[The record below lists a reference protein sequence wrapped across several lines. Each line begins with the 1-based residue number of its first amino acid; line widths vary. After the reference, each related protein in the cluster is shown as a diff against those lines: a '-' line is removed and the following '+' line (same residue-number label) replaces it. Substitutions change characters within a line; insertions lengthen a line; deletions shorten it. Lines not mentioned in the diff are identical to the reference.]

1 MPDHATTEAV
11 AWSTLPDAELVA
23 LARRGQ
29 RGAFRELMQRCNQR
43 LFRVARAVVRD
54 DAEAEDVVQEAYTHA
69 FAGLSTFRGES
80 SLSTWL
86 TRIVLNEAT
95 GRLRKRRPS
104 VDIAPFPATPQ
115 EDSRVVSFPHRFG
128 SEDPAAAA
136 ARAQL
141 RRPPEHANPQLPAA
155 FHPVFVEP

>member
-86 TRIVLNEAT
+86 TRIVLNVAN

-104 VDIAPFPATPQ
+104 VDIATSEATPQ
-115 EDSRVVSFPHRFG
+115 EASRVVTFPYRFG
-128 SEDPAAAA
+128 TAEPPAAA
-136 ARAQL
+136 ARAPHRGQTA
-141 RRPPEHANPQLPAA
+141 PPH
-155 FHPVFVEP
+155 H

>member
-43 LFRVARAVVRD
+43 LSRVARAAVRD

-69 FAGLSTFRGES
+69 FAARSTFRSES
-80 SLSTWL
+80 SLSTCL
-86 TRIVLNEAT
+86 P
-95 GRLRKRRPS
+95 RLMLQEPNGPLHKRRPR
-104 VDIAPFPATPQ
+104 VQIPPVQAPPTQ
-115 EDSRVVSFPHRFG
+115 
-128 SEDPAAAA
+128 
-136 ARAQL
+136 
-141 RRPPEHANPQLPAA
+141 
-155 FHPVFVEP
+155 